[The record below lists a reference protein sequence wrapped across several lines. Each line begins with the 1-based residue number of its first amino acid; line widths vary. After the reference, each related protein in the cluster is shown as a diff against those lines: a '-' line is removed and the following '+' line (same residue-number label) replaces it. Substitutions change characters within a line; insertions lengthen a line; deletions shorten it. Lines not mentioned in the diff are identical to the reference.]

1 MSDWLIVVLAA
12 PLASFGEDAGNARR
26 GTAERPTHSALVGL
40 AGAALG
46 VERRDTPGQLRLAEA
61 FFTATR
67 TLRPGAPMTDFH
79 TFQSLPAAKGH
90 VATRAEALARQG
102 ELETSIT
109 RRDYRSDGL
118 WQAAFTPRP
127 AGALALDA
135 LREAFARPRF
145 PLYAGRRSCPLAFP
159 LSPLLVTDSSID
171 SAFRDHARQLN
182 DNFKRE
188 ILRETGGVL
197 AIDARLPEPSAN
209 ASRHHR
215 RNDEPGDRT
224 HWHFFPRAEIIRAM
238 SSDLAATGGGGI

>member
-1 MSDWLIVVLAA
+1 VSDWLVVVLAA

-46 VERRDTPGQLRLAEA
+46 VERGDKQGQLRLAEA

-79 TFQSLPAAKGH
+79 TFQSLPAAKGP
-90 VATRAEALARQG
+90 VATRVEALARRG

-127 AGALALDA
+127 GGELALDA
-135 LREAFARPRF
+135 LRDAFARPRF

-159 LSPLLVTDSSID
+159 LSPLLVTDASVD
-171 SAFRDHARQLN
+171 TAFYDHARQLN
-182 DNFKRE
+182 GDFKRE

-209 ASRHHR
+209 TSRRHR

-224 HWHFFPRAEIIRAM
+224 RWHFSPRAEIVRAM
-238 SSDLAATGGGGI
+238 SADRAATDNGRS